1 LEEGRTGEALAR
13 RHPGLYL
20 ASGLMNFA
28 TATGFVALAFYA
40 KAYLQADLRQ
50 LSIITFLG
58 NAVYVASCPILGR
71 LSDRWGR
78 RPFIVTSTLIFAA
91 AYVGAFFS
99 TQVRHLYLVSCVSG
113 FGQAL
118 FWPLVEAEL
127 AAEADTHTLRQRLG
141 RFNISWSVGDCLG
154 ALVAGVTLSLGRGL
168 PFLLCAVTGL
178 GLSLLTSF
186 LGLSTRADGSRARQQ
201 RAAENHELPASHSTF
216 WTLALTANL
225 FAAGFISIVRRL
237 FPDLAVEALH
247 YSGLQWGFLVMV
259 LGLTRTAVFA
269 VMERH
274 HGWLYRP
281 KRFFLVQALFP
292 VSFLLIVL
300 AQGYWVFLLAFACL
314 GTASGVVYFSSI
326 YYSVH
331 GAASQAHRA
340 GLHESAGG
348 LGEGL
353 IPLAVGRSRQWATP
367 YWADA
372 IRAPYLAGILLSL
385 AAISIQLVILLRGR
399 KALGGAEELPEPP
412 DPPAPPR
419 PHDLEER

>member
-1 LEEGRTGEALAR
+1 LEEEGRGRAPAR

-28 TATGFVALAFYA
+28 GSIGVVALAFYA
-40 KAYLQADLRQ
+40 KAYIHADLFQ
-50 LSIITFLG
+50 LSLITFFG
-58 NAVYVASCPILGR
+58 NAVYVTCCPLLGC

-78 RPFIVTSTLIFAA
+78 RPFIVASTLIFAA
-91 AYVGAFFS
+91 AYLGAVFS
-99 TQVRHLYLVSCVSG
+99 RQVWQLYLVSCFSG
-113 FGQAL
+113 FGHAL

-127 AAEADTHTLRQRLG
+127 AAEADPHTLRQRLG
-141 RFNISWSVGDCLG
+141 RFNISWSLGDCLG
-154 ALVAGVTLSLGRGL
+154 ALVAGVTLALAPQL
-168 PFLLCAVTGL
+168 PFLLCVVTGIA
-178 GLSLLTSF
+178 LSLLTAR
-186 LGLSTRADGSRARQQ
+186 LGLSTAGDGARARQQ
-201 RAAENHELPASHSTF
+201 RAAENHQLPANHSTF
-216 WTLALTANL
+216 WKLGLTANL
-225 FAAGFISIVRRL
+225 FAAGFVSIVRRL

-259 LGLTRTAVFA
+259 VGLTRTAVFA

-300 AQGYWVFLLAFACL
+300 AQGYWVFLFAFAL
-314 GTASGVVYFSSI
+314 MGAATGVLYFSSI

-340 GLHESAGG
+340 GLHEASWG

-353 IPLAVGRSRQWATP
+353 IPLAVGRSRQWAAP
-367 YWADA
+367 YWAEA
-372 IRAPYLAGILLSL
+372 IRAPYLAGIFLSL
-385 AAISIQLVILLRGR
+385 AAICIQLGIFLRGR
-399 KALGGAEELPEPP
+399 RELEAAGQFPEPP
-412 DPPAPPR
+412 DRPAHAAPA
-419 PHDLEER
+419 DTGER